1 MTLASS
7 SQNSTTAASTK
18 EAGAKIL
25 VVDDEAS
32 LADLVSAVL
41 RYEGFEVS
49 TVASGEAAITAVRAD
64 RPDLMLLDIQLPGID
79 GFEVQARLNAERLN
93 TPTVFLTARD
103 TGTDKVRGLT
113 LGGDDYVTK
122 PFNIDELIAR
132 VRAVLRRSGHQS
144 SRSSMLT
151 FADLTLDEDTREVK
165 RGSRRI
171 DLTPTEFNLLHYLMV
186 NAPRVLT
193 KMQILD
199 HVWRYDFDGETSIVE
214 TYVFYLRKKVDQE
227 QPPLI
232 HTVRG
237 VGYCL
242 RIESRS

>member
-1 MTLASS
+1 MA
-7 SQNSTTAASTK
+7 
-18 EAGAKIL
+18 
-25 VVDDEAS
+25 
-32 LADLVSAVL
+32 
-41 RYEGFEVS
+41 
-49 TVASGEAAITAVRAD
+49 
-64 RPDLMLLDIQLPGID
+64 
-79 GFEVQARLNAERLN
+79 
-93 TPTVFLTARD
+93 
-103 TGTDKVRGLT
+103 GTDKVRGLT

-144 SRSSMLT
+144 ARSSMLT

-165 RGSRRI
+165 RGTRRI

-214 TYVFYLRKKVDQE
+214 TYVFYLRKKVDRE
-227 QPPLI
+227 QPPLPAKQ
-232 HTVRG
+232 VSEFNERG
-237 VGYCL
+237 
-242 RIESRS
+242 